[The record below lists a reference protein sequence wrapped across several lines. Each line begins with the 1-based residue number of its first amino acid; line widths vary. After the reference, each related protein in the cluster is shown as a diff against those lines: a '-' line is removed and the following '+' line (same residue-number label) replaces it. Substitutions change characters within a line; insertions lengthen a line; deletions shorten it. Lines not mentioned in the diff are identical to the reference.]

1 VSLLTP
7 APFGGSGSSL
17 RMSDEPI
24 LTIRQFPERDAM
36 SDNPRVTYAD
46 NIDPDTLEPTDHAT
60 GAVEQT
66 GETTHEADDTENE
79 PTGAVTSTFSEHPQ
93 TEGDGKVTVDKKVVT
108 APAKRA
114 AKGGKQAETD

>member
-17 RMSDEPI
+17 R
-24 LTIRQFPERDAM
+24 M